1 MSPAHRIRRQ
11 SWQVA
16 APDAATAFAVRT
28 LLRGEQ
34 QSSLLAAL
42 ERAFDALD
50 VGERE
55 LHLSRLHIKLDFAGA
70 GQMTDDLPERLFA
83 ATALALQQA
92 LDGDE
97 RTPDSARP
105 QEYGPADRLRHYLAS
120 GQLAWFDA
128 NRDRRQLLAAL
139 AGEAALWTEA
149 PAVNWPRL
157 LAVPAAAGHGLAD
170 VFFRFLQLLDDSQR
184 QVWADFAA
192 GLGGSADGELS
203 QAIAGLA
210 RLQAAQ
216 SLDLRLRLQA
226 FGLLLV
232 VGRTNG
238 GGAIV
243 AESQAA
249 LAALQA
255 RVGVVAAQDRQTWQ
269 LFESLAQMP
278 PGQPTMADNAPPAIA
293 APQECFLRGAV
304 NPENWPIFPVDRAPS
319 EEPLGRNT
327 KPGLPV
333 QACGLVLLHPY
344 LPRLFAGLGWIA
356 DSHPLGTALP
366 AAMLPPAAALLHWLA
381 TGDDDPHE
389 FDLVLIKLLLGLAPD
404 DPLPVAGGLL
414 GAAEKEEG
422 EALLAA
428 VIGHWAAL
436 GQSSINGL
444 RVSFLQRGGLLYPAA
459 DGWLLQPQAEA
470 YDVLLDRLP
479 WGISIIRLP
488 WMRRSLHSQ
497 WHSN

>member
-1 MSPAHRIRRQ
+1 MSQAHRIRRQ

-16 APDAATAFAVRT
+16 APDAATAFAVRA

-34 QSSLLAAL
+34 ESSLLLAL

-50 VGERE
+50 VGDRE
-55 LHLSRLHIKLDFAGA
+55 LHLSRLHIKLDFAGT

-92 LDGDE
+92 LQGDE
-97 RTPDSARP
+97 KASTNEQLR
-105 QEYGPADRLRHYLAS
+105 EYGPAERLRHYLAS

-128 NRDRRQLLAAL
+128 NRDRREIIAAL
-139 AGEAALWTEA
+139 AAEAALWTQA

-170 VFFRFLQLLDDSQR
+170 VLFRFLQLLDDSQR
-184 QVWADFAA
+184 RVWADFAA
-192 GLGGSADGELS
+192 GLAGSAEGKLS

-216 SLDLRLRLQA
+216 PLDRQLRLQA
-226 FGLLLV
+226 LGLLLV
-232 VGRTNG
+232 A
-238 GGAIV
+238 GA
-243 AESQAA
+243 SRPA
-249 LAALQA
+249 LAAEGQSALVALQPSPGEMA
-255 RVGVVAAQDRQTWQ
+255 DQERPVWQ
-269 LFESLAQMP
+269 MIEGLVLGLTATPFP
-278 PGQPTMADNAPPAIA
+278 TPTMVDNAPPSIA
-293 APQECFLRGAV
+293 TV

-319 EEPLGRNT
+319 EETLGRNT

-356 DSHPLGTALP
+356 ADHPFGTALP
-366 AAMLPPAAALLHWLA
+366 AAILPTAAALLHWLA
-381 TGDDDPHE
+381 SGDDNPHE
-389 FDLVLIKLLLGLAPD
+389 FELGLIKLLLGLAPD
-404 DPLPVAGGLL
+404 EPLPVAGGLL
-414 GAAEKEEG
+414 GVAEKEEG

-428 VIGHWAAL
+428 VIAHWSAL

-497 WHSN
+497 WHSS